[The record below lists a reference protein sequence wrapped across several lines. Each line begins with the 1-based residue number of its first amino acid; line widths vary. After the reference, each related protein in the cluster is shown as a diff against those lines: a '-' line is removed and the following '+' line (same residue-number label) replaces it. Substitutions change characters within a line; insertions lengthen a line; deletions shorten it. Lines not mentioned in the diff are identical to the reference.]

1 MISPHRSC
9 LLPNTIEAGECIRNW
24 GAAGLFL
31 GGYLRICQA
40 ASAYKALQPP
50 AEYACLLIGK
60 GKTTTA
66 RVPCSSAPTESGGQ
80 DETAPAG
87 VWCSAPKWGE
97 RRLGVTAKALPCVTS
112 ISRTESPSALRRSP
126 SCYLILHVVCS
137 VWPATRPKM

>member
-1 MISPHRSC
+1 MIHLTGVVYSLIRSRQGSV
-9 LLPNTIEAGECIRNW
+9 LGVGEQLACFWVVI
-24 GAAGLFL
+24 
-31 GGYLRICQA
+31 LRICQA

-66 RVPCSSAPTESGGQ
+66 RVPCSAAPTESGGQ

-126 SCYLILHVVCS
+126 SCYLILHDVCS
-137 VWPATRPKM
+137 VWPAARPKM